1 MEGLATL
8 VTGSARGIG
17 RAVADVLQARGAR
30 VHVVWRNDARDLES
44 AFPGRVHRADLC
56 DGAAAD
62 RVVGEVLRAEGRLD
76 VVVHAVGEY
85 LRGSLAELSPADLRT
100 LLDSNLMSA
109 VNMAHAARGA
119 LRERGGVL
127 VFFGTAGLESLR
139 ARRETAAYAAAK
151 TALLVYARSL
161 ALEEASHGV
170 RVNVVSPGLVPHADA
185 SEDTR
190 DPERIA
196 RVPLGRATTAE
207 DVAGVVSWLCS
218 SESALVTGQNVE
230 VAGGWLL

>member
-1 MEGLATL
+1 MNGLVAL

-17 RAVADVLQARGAR
+17 RAVAQALHERGAR
-30 VHVVWRNDARDLES
+30 VHVVWRKDPRDLEA
-44 AFPGRVHRADLC
+44 AFPGRLHQADLC
-56 DGAAAD
+56 DPAAAE
-62 RVVGEVLRAEGRLD
+62 RVIGEVRAAEKRLD
-76 VVVHAVGEY
+76 IVVHAVGEY
-85 LRGSLAELSPADLRT
+85 LRGSLAELAPADLHT

-109 VNMAHAARGA
+109 VNVAHASREA

-161 ALEEASHGV
+161 ALEEAGHGV

-190 DPERIA
+190 DPERLA
-196 RVPLGRATTAE
+196 RVPLGRAASAE
-207 DVAGVVSWLCS
+207 DVARVVLWLCS
-218 SESALVTGQNVE
+218 SESALVTGQNLE

>member
-1 MEGLATL
+1 MSLARSWLEQYARTL
-8 VTGSARGIG
+8 RSGKPLWIERATARG
-17 RAVADVLQARGAR
+17 
-30 VHVVWRNDARDLES
+30 VVN
-44 AFPGRVHRADLC
+44 
-56 DGAAAD
+56 
-62 RVVGEVLRAEGRLD
+62 
-76 VVVHAVGEY
+76 
-85 LRGSLAELSPADLRT
+85 
-100 LLDSNLMSA
+100 NL
-109 VNMAHAARGA
+109 
-119 LRERGGVL
+119 
-127 VFFGTAGLESLR
+127 LESLR

-196 RVPLGRATTAE
+196 RVPLGRATTADE
-207 DVAGVVSWLCS
+207 VAGVVSWLCS
-218 SESALVTGQNVE
+218 NESALVTGQNVE